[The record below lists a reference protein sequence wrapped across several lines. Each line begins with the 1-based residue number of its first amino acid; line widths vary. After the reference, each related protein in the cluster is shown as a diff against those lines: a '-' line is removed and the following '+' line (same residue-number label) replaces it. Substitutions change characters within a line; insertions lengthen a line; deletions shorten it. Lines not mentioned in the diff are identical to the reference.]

1 MSKYFRSKLS
11 HNKMIIFFR
20 IEECIVLWMNNKV
33 EERFSTSNNCEM
45 FFGKPPY
52 IDSTTYLRCPISKH
66 ILLFWL
72 LPQFRFK
79 FYEFYV
85 ENLTEKLTWRQS
97 WNALEIRYATDK
109 KSSIMRLSFEH
120 NFFEALNFEV
130 LQALSLFT
138 KMSLFY
144 HFNEKELMQIDIQF
158 ADNLHLTI

>member
-1 MSKYFRSKLS
+1 MSKYIHSRLS
-11 HNKMIIFFR
+11 HKIIIFFR
-20 IEECIVLWMNNKV
+20 IEACIVLWMNNKV

-79 FYEFYV
+79 FTD
-85 ENLTEKLTWRQS
+85 LTEKLTWRQS
-97 WNALEIRYATDK
+97 WNALELRYATDK

-144 HFNEKELMQIDIQF
+144 HCKEKELLQIDIPF
-158 ADNLHLTI
+158 ADDETSWYDRLR

>member
-1 MSKYFRSKLS
+1 
-11 HNKMIIFFR
+11 MIIFFR

-120 NFFEALNFEV
+120 NFLKLWISKSCKHFHCSQKCHFFTTLTKKNWCKLTF
-130 LQALSLFT
+130 SLPIIFI
-138 KMSLFY
+138 LRY
-144 HFNEKELMQIDIQF
+144 R
-158 ADNLHLTI
+158 